1 MKKIFIV
8 LIIAN
13 MAFISYT
20 LSIKFGD
27 GKDPNIYI
35 LDYDKLMIST
45 NAYQELNNSY
55 IGEFNK
61 IKKEIETKRK
71 DKDYDSQFYQ
81 RKIDEL
87 NKISNEKLLKVK
99 DIIDKE
105 AEIFIRTSEYKS
117 GIIVLKRNV
126 YYYDKTIDITDK
138 VIVFLKDKEI

>member
-13 MAFISYT
+13 IAFISYT

-55 IGEFNK
+55 IEEFNK
-61 IKKEIETKRK
+61 IKKQIEDNK
-71 DKDYDSQFYQ
+71 DKDDYDSQVYQ

-99 DIIDKE
+99 EVIDKE
-105 AEIFIRTSEYKS
+105 SEIFIRTSKYED
-117 GIIVLKRNV
+117 GIIVLRRNV
-126 YYYDKTIDITDK
+126 YYYDKTLDITDE
-138 VIVFLKDKEI
+138 VIAFLKEKNI